1 MFHKL
6 NIREMADPFISAKN
20 LMAFAVSDAQLD
32 SRIIPES
39 YIMLRDVKK
48 YPFGSSFMQPE
59 LVAKEVGIKHPVT
72 LIENDCCVVTG
83 TSLLN
88 AFDRLEVA
96 EFSAKAIVNAVSLGK
111 VVKIDDKEID
121 KIIDAFKLEK

>member
-1 MFHKL
+1 
-6 NIREMADPFISAKN
+6 MAHPPN

-39 YIMLRDVKK
+39 YIMLRDVEKL
-48 YPFGSSFMQPE
+48 PFGSTYLEPE
-59 LVAKEVGIKHPVT
+59 ETAKKLSLKTPVT
-72 LIENDCCVVTG
+72 LVENECCIVMG

-96 EFSAKAIVNAVSLGK
+96 EYSAKAIVNAETLGK
-111 VVKIDDKEID
+111 IVKIDDSEVD
-121 KIIDAFKLEK
+121 RIIDAFHLER